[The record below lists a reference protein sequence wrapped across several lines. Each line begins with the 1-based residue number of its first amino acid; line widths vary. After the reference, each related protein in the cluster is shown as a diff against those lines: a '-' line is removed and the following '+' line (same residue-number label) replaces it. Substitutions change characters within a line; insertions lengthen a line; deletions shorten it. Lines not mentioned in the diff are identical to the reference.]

1 MCAPGIAPQW
11 PRATD
16 SGEEHFV
23 ARLIGHRAEGS
34 RRCWGDAAELSQA
47 SAAGV
52 SLSGAS
58 RSRERAGERA
68 LRGALR
74 ARRPRL
80 LASRRAHRESGT
92 WTQTRASLGGLVSTH
107 RICPVGGD
115 VCVLGAMCVAARAA
129 RPCPRHST
137 LAITYI
143 QCFGCPCSALGIAL
157 ESSGASA
164 LHSKCPRSCGTAT
177 EDRTGDQ
184 AARLAETPARIR
196 LIAHYYRR
204 SGSC

>member
-1 MCAPGIAPQW
+1 MC
-11 PRATD
+11 
-16 SGEEHFV
+16 
-23 ARLIGHRAEGS
+23 LGS
-34 RRCWGDAAELSQA
+34 YVCC
-47 SAAGV
+47 
-52 SLSGAS
+52 GA
-58 RSRERAGERA
+58 
-68 LRGALR
+68 RGA
-74 ARRPRL
+74 AL
-80 LASRRAHRESGT
+80 L
-92 WTQTRASLGGLVSTH
+92 
-107 RICPVGGD
+107 
-115 VCVLGAMCVAARAA
+115 A

-204 SGSC
+204 SGSCGFTFSFFLFFDVLCSLSCGARGAALPARPCPRHSTLAITYIQCFGCPCSALGIALGANTLLKSSYSGPNKSS